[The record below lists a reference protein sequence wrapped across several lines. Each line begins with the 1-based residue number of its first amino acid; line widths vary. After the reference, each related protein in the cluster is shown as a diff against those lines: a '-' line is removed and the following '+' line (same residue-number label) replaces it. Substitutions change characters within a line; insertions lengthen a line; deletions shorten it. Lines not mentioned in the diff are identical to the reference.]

1 MFHKTIVTM
10 KDTVALRY
18 TLTRDIHIPNKHIY
32 ILLHVVIAFI
42 LQTLATFSRS
52 FDFCPTQKPSLP
64 LLMNF
69 GSQHE
74 NIPMC
79 RMGACTN
86 VPAKRSPV

>member
-18 TLTRDIHIPNKHIY
+18 RLTRDIHIPNKHIY
-32 ILLHVVIAFI
+32 ILLHAVIAFI
-42 LQTLATFSRS
+42 LQALAIFPDPLISV
-52 FDFCPTQKPSLP
+52 QHKKPSLP

-74 NIPMC
+74 NIPIC

-86 VPAKRSPV
+86 VPAKRSSV